1 MASNADIGVRVW
13 TAMKLRARNDSP
25 TALLYNG
32 SCNVALRVWRRL
44 QPHGCLQPRRTRHM
58 HSRVRGAAGAGAPS
72 RAVKKKGV
80 PGNYPDIQSA
90 YPHVIATRYALF
102 C

>member
-1 MASNADIGVRVW
+1 
-13 TAMKLRARNDSP
+13 
-25 TALLYNG
+25 
-32 SCNVALRVWRRL
+32 
-44 QPHGCLQPRRTRHM
+44 M